1 MSLVGGGF
9 VGLEQLYDRLQRGL
23 RACREYAMNP
33 EQQARVDWL
42 EEWLNNEGRLIIEQ
56 LRSDEPQKTH
66 AIRAAAKLSPQ
77 KIENAED
84 WEEMFDWVKEILPS
98 LQRAFKTG

>member
-9 VGLEQLYDRLQRGL
+9 VGLEQLYDRLRRGL
-23 RACREYAMNP
+23 RACREYAMNL
-33 EQQARVDWL
+33 EQQARVGWL

-56 LRSDEPQKTH
+56 LRSDEPQKIH

-98 LQRAFKTG
+98 LQRAF